1 MHQVVMQR
9 RLQRV
14 ELQLYLQAM
23 LVLLPILGLHQVL
36 GEVNGLILFCSFNEK
51 MFFFVLLP
59 VALFFFFFFPL
70 VFVSFFFQ
78 FFACAV

>member
-1 MHQVVMQR
+1 MQR
-9 RLQRV
+9 RRQRV
-14 ELQLYLQAM
+14 ELQLHLQAM

-36 GEVNGLILFCSFNEK
+36 GEVNGLILFCSFNEQ

-59 VALFFFFFFPL
+59 VALFFSL
-70 VFVSFFFQ
+70 VFVSFFFK